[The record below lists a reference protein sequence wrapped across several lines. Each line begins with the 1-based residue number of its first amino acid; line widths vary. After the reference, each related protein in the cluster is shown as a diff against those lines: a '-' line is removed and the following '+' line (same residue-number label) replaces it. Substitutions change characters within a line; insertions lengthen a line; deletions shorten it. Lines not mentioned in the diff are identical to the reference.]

1 MQSLSDL
8 TKISC
13 SLARHSPVFGTIW
26 AGTGFVGTRG
36 VNDLKQVSV
45 VAVVLIVVL
54 RLSIGWQFL
63 YEGLWKYDTL
73 DSPAPWS
80 AEGYLKAAQGPFRD
94 RYRAM
99 TGDPDDLNWLDH
111 DQMTQRWANWRTRF
125 TSHYQLD
132 ADQQK
137 ELAKLIDP
145 AGTVAMPLAALP
157 ASVDPSKF
165 PRDAAKKPVISYDP
179 LKKLLLVP
187 GTLLP
192 SEVETLK
199 EMVNVLDLGDGVFA
213 KRDAQGNP
221 LREGGNI
228 AEAPA
233 DDVAF
238 YKELVDLEQKVEGN
252 AKQAQRL
259 AQLKETTGVLPI
271 NETLFARKGED
282 GLPVREGGTIVRA
295 DPLDLA
301 FYKAILSLDK
311 SANALAY
318 SQRLTAL
325 LKADPDR
332 VGVEWKNDP
341 KPELVMGT
349 AAVDSPTD
357 HNVRYGEIQAYKD
370 LIQEYETALA
380 KAQVDYQLE
389 HASRIGTKLAAQ
401 RAVVVGPVKA
411 LDAQLQEAAK
421 KLLNPSQY
429 ALGAMPSEG
438 TPVQRASRQAMW
450 GLLILGTLLLL
461 GLGTRV
467 SAIAGAVMLLSFYLV
482 VPPWPGVPQ
491 PPGPEHSFIVNKN
504 LIEALA
510 LIAIAAL
517 PTGSWFG
524 LDGLIRKLVKRP
536 EPTVPSAKK

>member
-1 MQSLSDL
+1 MQSSPAIS
-8 TKISC
+8 KIKS
-13 SLARHSPVFGTIW
+13 SLATHSRMFGEVW
-26 AGTGFVGTRG
+26 ACTGFVGTRG

-94 RYRAM
+94 RFRAM
-99 TGDPDDLNWLDH
+99 TGDPDDLSWLDY
-111 DQMTQRWANWRTRF
+111 DRMTQRWTNWRTRF

-145 AGTVAMPLAALP
+145 STGANAQPLAVLP
-157 ASVDPSKF
+157 AAVDAKDF
-165 PRDAAKKPVISYDP
+165 PKDAAKKPVISYDAA
-179 LKKLLLVP
+179 KKQLVVP
-187 GTLLP
+187 AQLLP
-192 SEVETLK
+192 AEVATLK
-199 EMVNVLDLGDGVFA
+199 SMVNVLDLG
-213 KRDAQGNP
+213 
-221 LREGGNI
+221 EGAFGI
-228 AEAPA
+228 PSQEPDQAGEPA
-233 DDVAF
+233 RTNGA
-238 YKELVDLEQKVEGN
+238 LVPP
-252 AKQAQRL
+252 AA
-259 AQLKETTGVLPI
+259 T
-271 NETLFARKGED
+271 
-282 GLPVREGGTIVRA
+282 
-295 DPLDLA
+295 DLA
-301 FYKAILSLDK
+301 FYKAILSLEK
-311 SANALAY
+311 RANVLSY

-349 AAVDSPTD
+349 ATADSPTD
-357 HNVRYGEIQAYKD
+357 HNVRYGEIQVYKD

-389 HASRIGTKLAAQ
+389 HADRIGKKLAAK
-401 RAVVVGPVKA
+401 RAEVIGPVKA
-411 LDAQLQEAAK
+411 LDAQLQEAAR
-421 KLLNPSQY
+421 KLLKPSQY
-429 ALGAMPSEG
+429 SLGALPPER
-438 TPVQRASRQAMW
+438 TPVLRASRQAMW

-461 GLGTRV
+461 GLGTRPA
-467 SAIAGAVMLLSFYLV
+467 AIAGAIMLMSFYLV

-491 PPGPEHSFIVNKN
+491 PPGPEHSFVVNKN

-536 EPTVPSAKK
+536 EPAPPTAKK

>member
-1 MQSLSDL
+1 MQSVPRPI
-8 TKISC
+8 KIKG
-13 SLARHSPVFGTIW
+13 SLARYSRMFGEVW
-26 AGTGFVGTRG
+26 ASTGFVGTRG

-94 RYRAM
+94 RFRAM
-99 TGDPDDLNWLDH
+99 TGDPDDLGWLDH
-111 DQMTQRWANWRTRF
+111 DQMTQRWAQWRTRF

-137 ELAKLIDP
+137 DLAKLIDP
-145 AGTVAMPLAALP
+145 PTVVNAQPLAALP
-157 ASVDPSKF
+157 ASVDPKNF
-165 PRDAAKKPVISYDP
+165 PKDAAKKPVISYDAA
-179 LKKLLLVP
+179 KKQLVVP
-187 GTLLP
+187 GQLLP
-192 SEVETLK
+192 AELAALK
-199 EMVNVLDLGDGVFA
+199 SMVNVLDLGDGAFGIPGEEGEPA
-213 KRDAQGNP
+213 
-221 LREGGNI
+221 REN
-228 AEAPA
+228 
-233 DDVAF
+233 
-238 YKELVDLEQKVEGN
+238 
-252 AKQAQRL
+252 
-259 AQLKETTGVLPI
+259 GVLTKPDAT
-271 NETLFARKGED
+271 E
-282 GLPVREGGTIVRA
+282 
-295 DPLDLA
+295 LA
-301 FYKAILSLDK
+301 YFKAILVLEKRVNVLS
-311 SANALAY
+311 Y

-341 KPELVMGT
+341 KPEFVMGT
-349 AAVDSPTD
+349 ATADSPTD
-357 HNVRYGEIQAYKD
+357 HNVRYGEIQVYKD

-380 KAQVDYQLE
+380 KAKVDYQLE

-401 RAVVVGPVKA
+401 RAVVIGPVKA
-411 LDAQLQEAAK
+411 LDAQLQEAAR
-421 KLLNPSQY
+421 KLLKPSQY
-429 ALGAMPSEG
+429 SLGAMPPES
-438 TPVQRASRQAMW
+438 TPVLRASRQAMW

-461 GLGTRV
+461 GLGTRPA
-467 SAIAGAVMLLSFYLV
+467 AIAGAVMLMSFYLV

-491 PPGPEHSFIVNKN
+491 PPGPEHSFVVNKN

-510 LIAIAAL
+510 LIAIASL

-536 EPTVPSAKK
+536 EPTAPTAKK

>member
-1 MQSLSDL
+1 M
-8 TKISC
+8 
-13 SLARHSPVFGTIW
+13 
-26 AGTGFVGTRG
+26 
-36 VNDLKQVSV
+36 NDLKQVSV

-73 DSPAPWS
+73 NSPAPWS

-94 RYRAM
+94 RYRGM

-111 DQMTQRWANWRTRF
+111 DQMTQRWTNWRTRF

-137 ELAKLIDP
+137 ELAKLLDP
-145 AGTVAMPLAALP
+145 PGAVAVSLAALP
-157 ASVDPSKF
+157 AAVNPEKF
-165 PRDAAKKPVISYDP
+165 PKDAARKPVVSYDAAKKQLIA
-179 LKKLLLVP
+179 P

-192 SEVETLK
+192 AEVAALK
-199 EMVNVLDLGDGVFA
+199 GMVDVLDLGDGLFT
-213 KRDAQGNP
+213 KRDEQGNP
-221 LREGGNI
+221 LREGGQI

-238 YKELVDLEQKVEGN
+238 YQELLELEKKVEGN

-259 AQLKETTGVLPI
+259 AQLKEATGVLPI
-271 NETLFARKGED
+271 DETHFARKGED
-282 GLPVREGGTIVRA
+282 GLPVYEGGTIVLA
-295 DPLDLA
+295 DPQDLA
-301 FYKAILSLDK
+301 FYKAILSLDR
-311 SANALAY
+311 SANKLAY

-332 VGVEWKNDP
+332 VGVEWTGEP
-341 KPELVMGT
+341 KPELAMGT
-349 AAVDSPTD
+349 AAVGSPTD
-357 HNVRYGEIQAYKD
+357 HNIRYGEIQVYKD
-370 LIQEYETALA
+370 LIHEYETALA

-389 HASRIGTKLAAQ
+389 HADRIGKKLAAK
-401 RAVVVGPVKA
+401 RTEVVGPVKA
-411 LDAQLQEAAK
+411 LDTQLQDAAK
-421 KLLNPSQY
+421 KLLRPEQY

-438 TPVQRASRQAMW
+438 TPVQRASQQAMW

-461 GLGTRV
+461 GLGTRPA
-467 SAIAGAVMLLSFYLV
+467 AIAGAVMLMTFYLV

-491 PPGPEHSFIVNKN
+491 PPGPEHSFVVNKN

-536 EPTVPSAKK
+536 APVAPAAKK

>member
-1 MQSLSDL
+1 M
-8 TKISC
+8 
-13 SLARHSPVFGTIW
+13 VGEVW
-26 AGTGFVGTRG
+26 ACTGFVGTRG

-45 VAVVLIVVL
+45 VAVVLIVAL

-94 RYRAM
+94 RFRAM
-99 TGDPDDLNWLDH
+99 TGDPDDLGWLNH
-111 DQMTQRWANWRTRF
+111 DQMTQRWTQWRTSF

-145 AGTVAMPLAALP
+145 PTVANAQPLAALP
-157 ASVDPSKF
+157 ASVNAKDF
-165 PRDAAKKPVISYDP
+165 PKDAAKKLVISYDAA
-179 LKKLLLVP
+179 KKQLVVP
-187 GTLLP
+187 GQLLP
-192 SEVETLK
+192 AEVAALK
-199 EMVNVLDLGDGVFA
+199 SLVNVLDLGEGVFGIPGVDGEPA
-213 KRDAQGNP
+213 
-221 LREGGNI
+221 REN
-228 AEAPA
+228 
-233 DDVAF
+233 
-238 YKELVDLEQKVEGN
+238 
-252 AKQAQRL
+252 
-259 AQLKETTGVLPI
+259 GVLVKPDAT
-271 NETLFARKGED
+271 E
-282 GLPVREGGTIVRA
+282 
-295 DPLDLA
+295 LA
-301 FYKAILSLDK
+301 YFKAIL
-311 SANALAY
+311 ALEKRVNVLSY

-332 VGVEWKNDP
+332 VGVEWKSDP

-349 AAVDSPTD
+349 ATADSPTD
-357 HNVRYGEIQAYKD
+357 HNVRYGEIQVYKD

-411 LDAQLQEAAK
+411 LDAQLQEAAR
-421 KLLNPSQY
+421 KLLKPSQY
-429 ALGAMPSEG
+429 SLGALPPES
-438 TPVQRASRQAMW
+438 TPVLRASRQAMW

-461 GLGTRV
+461 GLGTRPA
-467 SAIAGAVMLLSFYLV
+467 AIGGAIMLMSFYLV

-491 PPGPEHSFIVNKN
+491 PPGPEHSFVVNKN

-524 LDGLIRKLVKRP
+524 LDGLIRKLVKRA
-536 EPTVPSAKK
+536 EPTVKA

>member
-1 MQSLSDL
+1 M
-8 TKISC
+8 
-13 SLARHSPVFGTIW
+13 VGEVW
-26 AGTGFVGTRG
+26 AGTGFMRTRG

-73 DSPAPWS
+73 NSPAPWS

-94 RYRAM
+94 QFRAM
-99 TGDPDDLNWLDH
+99 TGDPDDLGWLDH

-137 ELAKLIDP
+137 QLAKLIDP
-145 AGTVAMPLAALP
+145 PTVAFTQPLAALP
-157 ASVDPSKF
+157 ESVDLKNF
-165 PRDAAKKPVISYDP
+165 DVAKKPVISYDAA
-179 LKKLLLVP
+179 KKQLVVP
-187 GTLLP
+187 GQLLP
-192 SEVETLK
+192 SEIAALK
-199 EMVNVLDLGDGVFA
+199 GMVNVLDLGEGAFGV
-213 KRDAQGNP
+213 R
-221 LREGGNI
+221 
-228 AEAPA
+228 
-233 DDVAF
+233 
-238 YKELVDLEQKVEGN
+238 
-252 AKQAQRL
+252 
-259 AQLKETTGVLPI
+259 
-271 NETLFARKGED
+271 GED
-282 GLPVREGGTIVRA
+282 YGTGGFTEPARA
-295 DPLDLA
+295 DGKLVPPNATDLA
-301 FYKAILSLDK
+301 FFKAIL
-311 SANALAY
+311 ALEKNSSVLSY

-332 VGVEWKNDP
+332 VGVEWRSAP

-349 AAVDSPTD
+349 APVDSPTT
-357 HNVRYGEIQAYKD
+357 HNVRYGEVQVYKD
-370 LIQEYETALA
+370 LIQEYETALDQ
-380 KAQVDYQLE
+380 AQVDYQLE

-401 RAVVVGPVKA
+401 RTLVIGPVKA
-411 LDAQLQEAAK
+411 LDTQLQEAAK
-421 KLLNPSQY
+421 KLLQPAQFS
-429 ALGAMPSEG
+429 LGGLPPEG
-438 TPVQRASRQAMW
+438 TPVQRASQQAMW
-450 GLLILGTLLLL
+450 GLLIIGTLLLL

-467 SAIAGAVMLLSFYLV
+467 SAIAGAIMLMSFYLV

-524 LDGLIRKLVKRP
+524 LDGLIRKLVTRP
-536 EPTVPSAKK
+536 ESVAKP

>member
-1 MQSLSDL
+1 MVGEVW
-8 TKISC
+8 
-13 SLARHSPVFGTIW
+13 AR
-26 AGTGFVGTRG
+26 TGFVGTRG

-94 RYRAM
+94 RFRAM
-99 TGDPDDLNWLDH
+99 TGDPDDLGWLDH
-111 DQMTQRWANWRTRF
+111 DQMTQHWTQWRTRF

-137 ELAKLIDP
+137 ALAKLIDP
-145 AGTVAMPLAALP
+145 PGAVAVSLAALP
-157 ASVDPSKF
+157 ASVDPAKF
-165 PRDAAKKPVISYDP
+165 PKDAAKKPVIRYDAA
-179 LKKLLLVP
+179 KKQLVASGP
-187 GTLLP
+187 LLP
-192 SEVETLK
+192 VEVAALK
-199 EMVNVLDLGDGVFA
+199 EMVDVLDLGENVFA
-213 KRDAQGNP
+213 KRDGQGNP

-238 YKELVDLEQKVEGN
+238 YKELVALEQKVDGN

-259 AQLKETTGVLPI
+259 AQLKEATGVLPI
-271 NETLFARKGED
+271 NETLFARKSED
-282 GLPVREGGTIVRA
+282 GSPVREGGTIVRA
-295 DPLDLA
+295 EPQDLA

-311 SANALAY
+311 LVNELSY

-349 AAVDSPTD
+349 ATADSPTD
-357 HNVRYGEIQAYKD
+357 HNVRYGEIQVYKD

-401 RAVVVGPVKA
+401 RAVVIGPVKA
-411 LDAQLQEAAK
+411 LDSQLQEAAR
-421 KLLNPSQY
+421 KLLKPSQY
-429 ALGAMPSEG
+429 SLGALPQEG

-461 GLGTRV
+461 GLGTRPA
-467 SAIAGAVMLLSFYLV
+467 AIAGAVMLLSFYLV

-491 PPGPEHSFIVNKN
+491 PPGPEHSFVVNKN

-536 EPTVPSAKK
+536 EPVAPTAKK

>member
-1 MQSLSDL
+1 MVGEVW
-8 TKISC
+8 
-13 SLARHSPVFGTIW
+13 AR
-26 AGTGFVGTRG
+26 TGFVGTRG

-94 RYRAM
+94 RFRAM
-99 TGDPDDLNWLDH
+99 TGDPDDLGWLDH
-111 DQMTQRWANWRTRF
+111 DQMTQHWTQWRTRF

-137 ELAKLIDP
+137 ALAKLIDP
-145 AGTVAMPLAALP
+145 PGAVAVSLAALP
-157 ASVDPSKF
+157 ASVDPAKF
-165 PRDAAKKPVISYDP
+165 PKDAAKKPVIRYDAA
-179 LKKLLLVP
+179 KKQLVASGP
-187 GTLLP
+187 LLP
-192 SEVETLK
+192 VEVAALK
-199 EMVNVLDLGDGVFA
+199 EMVDVLDLGENVFA
-213 KRDAQGNP
+213 KRDGQGNP

-238 YKELVDLEQKVEGN
+238 YKELVALEQKVDGN

-259 AQLKETTGVLPI
+259 AQLKEATGVLPI
-271 NETLFARKGED
+271 NETLFARKSED
-282 GLPVREGGTIVRA
+282 GSPVREGGTIVRA
-295 DPLDLA
+295 EPQDLA

-311 SANALAY
+311 LVNELSY

-349 AAVDSPTD
+349 ATADSPTD
-357 HNVRYGEIQAYKD
+357 HNVRYGEIQVYKD

-389 HASRIGTKLAAQ
+389 HASRIGMKLAAQ

-411 LDAQLQEAAK
+411 LDAQLQEAAR
-421 KLLNPSQY
+421 KLLKPSQY
-429 ALGAMPSEG
+429 ALGALPPES
-438 TPVQRASRQAMW
+438 TPVLRASRQAMW

-461 GLGTRV
+461 GLCTRPA
-467 SAIAGAVMLLSFYLV
+467 AIGGAIMLMSFYLV

-491 PPGPEHSFIVNKN
+491 PPGPEHSFVVNKN

-524 LDGLIRKLVKRP
+524 LDGLIRKLVKRA
-536 EPTVPSAKK
+536 EPTASK

>member
-1 MQSLSDL
+1 M
-8 TKISC
+8 
-13 SLARHSPVFGTIW
+13 VGENW

-73 DSPAPWS
+73 NSPAPWS

-94 RYRAM
+94 RFRAM
-99 TGDPDDLNWLDH
+99 TGDPDDLSWLDH

-125 TSHYQLD
+125 ISHFQLD

-137 ELAKLIDP
+137 QLSKLIDP
-145 AGTVAMPLAALP
+145 PTVALTQPLAALP
-157 ASVDPSKF
+157 ESVDLKKL
-165 PRDAAKKPVISYDP
+165 DVAKKPVISYDAA
-179 LKKLLLVP
+179 KKLLVVP
-187 GTLLP
+187 GQLLP
-192 SEVETLK
+192 SEIASLK
-199 EMVNVLDLGDGVFA
+199 GMVNVLDLGEGAFGV
-213 KRDAQGNP
+213 RD
-221 LREGGNI
+221 E
-228 AEAPA
+228 
-233 DDVAF
+233 
-238 YKELVDLEQKVEGN
+238 
-252 AKQAQRL
+252 
-259 AQLKETTGVLPI
+259 
-271 NETLFARKGED
+271 KGE
-282 GLPVREGGTIVRA
+282 IARA
-295 DPLDLA
+295 DGKLVPPHPTDLSYFKSILVLEKNA
-301 FYKAILSLDK
+301 GILS
-311 SANALAY
+311 Y

-332 VGVEWKNDP
+332 VGVEWKSDP
-341 KPELVMGT
+341 KPELAMGT
-349 AAVDSPTD
+349 ATADSPTD
-357 HNVRYGEIQAYKD
+357 HNVRYGEVQVYKD

-401 RAVVVGPVKA
+401 RTLVVGPVKA

-421 KLLNPSQY
+421 KLLKPAQY
-429 ALGAMPSEG
+429 ALGGLPQEG
-438 TPVQRASRQAMW
+438 TPVQRASQQAMW
-450 GLLILGTLLLL
+450 GLLILGTLLLI

-467 SAIAGAVMLLSFYLV
+467 SAIAGAIMLMSFYLV
-482 VPPWPGVPQ
+482 LPPWPGVPQ
-491 PPGPEHSFIVNKN
+491 PPGPEHSFVVNKN

-536 EPTVPSAKK
+536 EPTGPAKK